1 MEDAF
6 RNTAIRV
13 LLADDHVIL
22 RDGLRAAFAGS
33 GDVDLVAEAGDGREA
48 VDKALSDR
56 PDVVVMDIF
65 MPVMNG
71 IEALRTLRRLG
82 IHARVVML
90 STHATRDHVSRAFD
104 AGADGYV
111 VKSAPITELLS
122 AIAAVHRGEKFLG
135 DSLAE
140 FAEGA
145 SVIKAEAP
153 DPVLQLSPRE
163 RQVLELMMEG
173 HPVSEIAATMRI
185 SGKSIETYRSRMMLK
200 LGVKNIVGLVK
211 VAIRAGITTL
221 D

>member
-1 MEDAF
+1 MENAF
-6 RNTAIRV
+6 QSTAIRV
-13 LLADDHVIL
+13 LLVDDHAIL

-33 GDVDLVAEAGDGREA
+33 GDVDVVAEAADGREA
-48 VDKALSDR
+48 VDKALTDR

-71 IEALRTLRRLG
+71 IDAVRTLRRLG

-122 AIAAVHRGEKFLG
+122 AITAVHRGEKFLG
-135 DSLAE
+135 ESLAE

-145 SVIKAEAP
+145 SAIEAGPP

-173 HPVSEIAATMRI
+173 HTVSEIAAAVQLSPR
-185 SGKSIETYRSRMMLK
+185 SIETYRSRMMMK
-200 LGVKNIVGLVK
+200 LGVTNIIGLVK
-211 VAIRAGITTL
+211 AAIRAGITTL